1 MRGREKEG
9 RKREGRREA
18 IQMRIDGDAVLLRGP
33 FLQGKKVIVG
43 GREGDAISP
52 GWSYIAATRSS

>member
-18 IQMRIDGDAVLLRGP
+18 IQMGIDGDAVLLRGP
-33 FLQGKKVIVG
+33 FLQGKKLL
-43 GREGDAISP
+43 
-52 GWSYIAATRSS
+52 